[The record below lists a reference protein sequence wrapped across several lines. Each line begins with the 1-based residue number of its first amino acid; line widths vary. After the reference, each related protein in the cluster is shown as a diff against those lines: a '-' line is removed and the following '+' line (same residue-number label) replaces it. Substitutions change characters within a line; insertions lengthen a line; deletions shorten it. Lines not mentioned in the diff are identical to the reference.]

1 MQWGFNMII
10 KDDYLKKYNMETLEQ
25 VKEMFGDTIETEIEY
40 YKTFLKQSD
49 YIVAKML
56 EAYIHGATIDE
67 LEYKYSDLLIMRQQ
81 SRDRINELAK
91 EL

>member
-1 MQWGFNMII
+1 MII
-10 KDDYLKKYNMETLEQ
+10 KDDYLKKYNMETLDQ
-25 VKEMFGDTIETEIEY
+25 VKEMFGDSIETEIEY

-49 YIVAKML
+49 YIIAKML
-56 EAYIHGATIDE
+56 ESYIHGTTIEE
-67 LEYKYSDLLIMRQQ
+67 LKHKYSDLLIMRQQ

>member
-1 MQWGFNMII
+1 MII

-25 VKEMFGDTIETEIEY
+25 VKEMFGNSIETEIEY

-49 YIVAKML
+49 YIIAKML
-56 EAYIHGATIDE
+56 ESYIHGATIEE
-67 LEYKYSDLLIMRQQ
+67 LECKYNNLLIMRQQ
-81 SRDRINELAK
+81 SRDRINELVK

>member
-1 MQWGFNMII
+1 MII

-25 VKEMFGDTIETEIEY
+25 VKEMFGNSIETEIEY

-49 YIVAKML
+49 YIIAKML
-56 EAYIHGATIDE
+56 ESYIHGATIEE
-67 LEYKYSDLLIMRQQ
+67 LECKYNDLLIMRQQ
-81 SRDRINELAK
+81 ARDRINELAK